1 MREISAQAL
10 RSCLV
15 DGGELAVLDAREE
28 GEFGLSHL
36 FWATSCSLSQVET
49 RAPRLLPGRSVRIVC
64 VDDSRGDPP
73 DDDCIDACLRPYE
86 RNSGVEEAMKV
97 YLSWETGLIEQI
109 KQDDTVEF
117 NSGGP
122 GVRPAR

>member
-1 MREISAQAL
+1 MRGRRASSASPIS
-10 RSCLV
+10 S
-15 DGGELAVLDAREE
+15 G
-28 GEFGLSHL
+28 
-36 FWATSCSLSQVET
+36 ATPCPLSQAEI

-73 DDDCIDACLRPYE
+73 DDDCIDARLRPYE